1 MVKPITKGKGGRPS
15 KYTVKIADEICE
27 RLSSGESLNAIS
39 KDDHMPHRVNIM
51 RWLLNTENKGLD
63 LFRTKYALAREIQY
77 QNMADDLLDISD
89 NDVSQPL
96 IIEGR
101 VALDKNGL
109 PIMVKDNVGVQHA
122 RLRVDTR
129 KWFMSKVLP
138 RFSDKVDDTG
148 KGEAQ
153 PLTINFEVSKPVKD
167 IKVTN
172 AGT

>member
-1 MVKPITKGKGGRPS
+1 MKKDKGGRPS
-15 KYTVKIADEICE
+15 KYTIKLADEICE

-51 RWLLNTENKGLD
+51 RWLLNTENKGFD

-89 NDVSQPL
+89 NDVMIPVLVDGIPFKQEDGSYL
-96 IIEGR
+96 
-101 VALDKNGL
+101 
-109 PIMVKDNVGVQHA
+109 MTKDNVGVQHA

-138 RFSDKVDDTG
+138 KFSDKVDPNSTPSDTL
-148 KGEAQ
+148 ADS
-153 PLTINFEVSKPVKD
+153 ISKLIDKLP
-167 IKVTN
+167 N
-172 AGT
+172 

>member
-1 MVKPITKGKGGRPS
+1 MAKPEQKDKGGRPS
-15 KYTVKIADEICE
+15 KYTTKLADEICE

-51 RWLLNTENKGLD
+51 RWLLNTENKGFD

-77 QNMADDLLDISD
+77 QNMADELLDISD

-96 IIEGR
+96 IIDGK
-101 VALDKNGL
+101 VALDENGIA
-109 PIMVKDNVGVQHA
+109 IMVKDNVGVQHA

-138 RFSDKVDDTG
+138 KFSDKGDDTG
-148 KGEAQ
+148 KGDAQ
-153 PLTINFEVSKPVKD
+153 PLTLNFGVAAAVKD

>member
-1 MVKPITKGKGGRPS
+1 MAKPIIKDKGGRPS
-15 KYTVKIADEICE
+15 KYTIKVADEICE

-39 KDDHMPHRVNIM
+39 KDAHMPHRVNIM
-51 RWLLNTENKGLD
+51 RWLLNTENKGFD

-77 QNMADDLLDISD
+77 QNMADELLDISD

-96 IIEGR
+96 LSEGR
-101 VALDKNGL
+101 PVLDEKGFA
-109 PIMVKDNVGVQHA
+109 IMVKDNVGVQHA

-138 RFSDKVDDTG
+138 KFSDKVDDTG

-153 PLTINFEVSKPVKD
+153 PLTINFGVAKAVKD
-167 IKVTN
+167 IKITN
-172 AGT
+172 A

>member
-1 MVKPITKGKGGRPS
+1 MAKPLVKDKGGRPS
-15 KYTVKIADEICE
+15 KYTIKIADEICE

-51 RWLLNTENKGLD
+51 RWLLNTENKGFD

-96 IIEGR
+96 IIDGIPS
-101 VALDKNGL
+101 LDKNGVA
-109 PIMVKDNVGVQHA
+109 IMIKDNVCVQHA

-138 RFSDKVDDTG
+138 KFSNTPPVTDASAEFTAVIST
-148 KGEAQ
+148 
-153 PLTINFEVSKPVKD
+153 LISKLP
-167 IKVTN
+167 N
-172 AGT
+172 